1 MKSYPFSKR
10 ILDVLGAFFI
20 FILSLP
26 LWPLVMLILLLED
39 GLPLFV
45 RLERVS
51 EGRVIRVLKFRS
63 MVRGAHA
70 MKKNLTHLNE
80 RHDGPLF
87 KISHDPRLLKS
98 GKWFR
103 KFRVDELPQL
113 LNVLKGDLA
122 LVGPRPHE
130 PEEVQAYPK
139 DFSLIPVARAGATG
153 LSQVTGAS
161 SLPFERELELD
172 RWYLEHWSI
181 GLDIKILW
189 RTFSVFLFDPTG
201 V

>member
-1 MKSYPFSKR
+1 M
-10 ILDVLGAFFI
+10 II
-20 FILSLP
+20 F
-26 LWPLVMLILLLED
+26 LEN
-39 GLPLFV
+39 GFPLFV

-51 EGRVIRVLKFRS
+51 EGRTIYVLKFRT

-70 MKKNLTHLNE
+70 MKKNLAHLNE

-130 PEEVQAYPK
+130 PEEVRVYPK
-139 DFSLIPVARAGATG
+139 DFSEIPLARAGATG
-153 LSQVTGAS
+153 LSQVEGAS
-161 SLPFERELELD
+161 SLPFQRELELD
-172 RWYLEHWSI
+172 AWYLSHWSLW
-181 GLDIKILW
+181 LDIKILW